1 MAIRSGANVPP
12 GHLYPI
18 ERRRRSSDERIG
30 SYRMT
35 AKSVSGGCMNVFGL
49 DIGGSGIKG
58 APVDTASGELL
69 AERVRI
75 KTPQPATPEAIVE
88 TAAEVISVANWQGPV
103 GCGFP
108 AVVKGGVI
116 QTAANVDEAA
126 IGFDLS
132 AALEGALDLSVSVVN
147 DADAAGLAEMRW
159 GAGRGQDGVVLML
172 TLGTGIGTS
181 LFVGGRL
188 MPNTELGH
196 IEVRGKDAEHRAAE
210 SARKRDDLNWRE
222 YAGRLDEYLHKIE
235 DLLWPDL
242 IVVGGG
248 ISKKS
253 EKYFP
258 HLTTRTKV
266 VRAEMQNNAGIAGAA
281 LAGLPDRATVKT
293 AE

>member
-1 MAIRSGANVPP
+1 
-12 GHLYPI
+12 
-18 ERRRRSSDERIG
+18 
-30 SYRMT
+30 
-35 AKSVSGGCMNVFGL
+35 MNVFGI

-88 TAAEVISVANWQGPV
+88 TAAEVISEANWQGPV

-159 GAGRGQDGVVLML
+159 GAGRDQDGVVLML

-210 SARKRDDLNWRE
+210 SARKRDDLSWRE

-266 VRAEMQNNAGIAGAA
+266 VRAEMQNNAVIAGAA